1 MEAHAQL
8 AAREGGKARG
18 SGLESSTCS
27 TLSLDSSPAASS
39 PGPEERPQPPTP
51 RGAPLAKKL
60 LGTVM
65 SEQDL
70 KNKEQDQHQDQAGPS
85 IFSELER
92 NSSPNDVQ
100 GRFSSPSLSVSN
112 ADSHTETLDG
122 KTSSFFVALDAS
134 IETLQKRAQQLIDSI
149 NESRQKDH
157 TLMSNFRDSLKMKVS
172 DLVEKLEERMYQI
185 YDHHNKLIQEKLQEF
200 SEKMEKINN
209 LETELKQ
216 VCHTVETVY
225 KDLCVQPEI

>member
-1 MEAHAQL
+1 MI
-8 AAREGGKARG
+8 
-18 SGLESSTCS
+18 
-27 TLSLDSSPAASS
+27 DASFNDLVMKS
-39 PGPEERPQPPTP
+39 HLYPERRWWELRVDHNI
-51 RGAPLAKKL
+51 
-60 LGTVM
+60 TVM

-70 KNKEQDQHQDQAGPS
+70 KNKEQDQCQDQAGPS
-85 IFSELER
+85 IFCDLEK
-92 NSSPNDVQ
+92 SSTPCEVQ
-100 GRFSSPSLSVSN
+100 GRHRFSSPSLSVSN

-122 KTSSFFVALDAS
+122 KTSSFFAALDAS

-185 YDHHNKLIQEKLQEF
+185 YDHHNKLIQDKLQEF
-200 SEKMEKINN
+200 SEKIEKINN

>member
-1 MEAHAQL
+1 M
-8 AAREGGKARG
+8 RTWPRRKGGKARR
-18 SGLESSTCS
+18 LERGMCS
-27 TLSLDSSPAASS
+27 ALSLVSDPTALFRTQGGTPDPHPTGRPIVQGAS
-39 PGPEERPQPPTP
+39 R
-51 RGAPLAKKL
+51 
-60 LGTVM
+60 TVM

-70 KNKEQDQHQDQAGPS
+70 KNKEQDQDQAGPS
-85 IFSELER
+85 ILSDLEKS
-92 NSSPNDVQ
+92 NSPCEVQ
-100 GRFSSPSLSVSN
+100 RRHRFSSPSLSVSN
-112 ADSHTETLDG
+112 ADSHPETLDG
-122 KTSSFFVALDAS
+122 KTSSFFAALDAS

-200 SEKMEKINN
+200 SEKIEKINN